1 MDLNHHKEQMSL
13 AFIHAVAAHAG
24 LLYERYAEDLTGVD
38 GVLKSA
44 DSPYPLIEFQAKA
57 TSRDIIG
64 SDGIRFELKVDH
76 HNALVG
82 PHRAT
87 RVLVVVQLPD
97 NPADWVSY
105 HPDELRLICRGWWRS
120 LRDEAESR
128 NERSVTVRIAPGNVF
143 DADGLDR
150 IVELSTR
157 GEI

>member
-44 DSPYPLIEFQAKA
+44 DSSYPLVEFQAKA
-57 TSRDIIG
+57 TSQDIVRG
-64 SDGIRFELKVDH
+64 DGIHFELRVDH

-82 PHRAT
+82 EHRAT

-97 NPADWVSY
+97 DPAAWVSY
-105 HPDELRLICRGWWRS
+105 HPDELRLMCRGWWHS
-120 LRDEAESR
+120 LRNEAESR
-128 NERSVTVRIAPGNVF
+128 NQASVRVRIAPENVF
-143 DADGLDR
+143 DANGLDR